1 MNFFQRFVNH
11 LAPKNLPPQV
21 QQKEEIHRQREIIL
35 QYNLN
40 GLFGVGMLGVILG
53 LGLTIQQSSVFD
65 LIFYPAIIVAIGVV
79 TVNRKLPYQLRAMSF
94 LSILAIIGTV
104 MLFRQALSGNGILFL
119 LTFIVLTGILF
130 GQRAGTLSLLGIIVY
145 LLAFGYLMS
154 KSIIDMPRFNIL
166 VNSGQFTSWMVSAI
180 AFLYCGVAVVLSIN
194 VFLQGL
200 SDTLQKQK
208 TLSAELEAESRS
220 LETRVQQ
227 RTDELNMRIARMDA
241 ARRIANEISAES
253 TLEVLLNKAVNI
265 IREEFSFYHAGLFLN
280 DEKNEFAV
288 LRAATGEAGA
298 AMLQREHRLRIG
310 EIGIV
315 GYVTAKGEARIT
327 ADVDQDPN
335 HFKNPLLPDTASE
348 IAVPLR
354 VGERIIGA
362 LDVQSTRRNPFSPV
376 DVEVLQI
383 IADQLATA
391 VDKARLLE
399 SNQQNLRELENSYR
413 QSTQRSW
420 QNFLRNARKTYGFQ
434 YRQSEI
440 APQAVLTSEAEQALR
455 QANLVATPL
464 EPGVTAIAVPISLRG
479 QPIGVVNLRF
489 ATSRLS
495 QGMIELVRDATDR
508 LAVSL
513 ENARLLEEIQFRAQ
527 RERLVGDVSS
537 KVRTATDVESILRI
551 AANELGQSLGVA
563 EVVVQLHSPD

>member
-11 LAPKNLPPQV
+11 LSPTNLPPQA
-21 QQKEEIHRQREIIL
+21 QQREEIQRQREIIL

-40 GLFGVGMLGVILG
+40 GLFGLGLLGVILG
-53 LGLTIQQSSVFD
+53 FGLTIQQSSVFD

-79 TVNRKLPYQLRAMSF
+79 TINRKLPYRLRALSF
-94 LSILAIIGTV
+94 VSILAIIGTV

-119 LTFIVLTGILF
+119 LTFIVLTGVLF
-130 GQRAGTLSLLGIIVY
+130 GQRAGTLSLLGLLVY

-154 KSIIDMPRFNIL
+154 KSIIDMPRFDVL
-166 VNSGQFTSWMVSAI
+166 VNSGQFTAWMVTAI

-208 TLSAELEAESRS
+208 KLSTDLEAESRS

-227 RTDELNMRIARMDA
+227 RTDELNMRITRMDA
-241 ARRIANEISAES
+241 ARRIGNEISAES
-253 TLEVLLNKAVNI
+253 TMDDLLNKAVNI

-280 DEKNEFAV
+280 DEKNEFAI

-298 AMLQREHRLRIG
+298 AMLQREHRLKIG

-315 GYVTAKGEARIT
+315 GYVTSKGESRIT
-327 ADVDQDPN
+327 ADVTQDPN

-354 VGERIIGA
+354 IGERIIGA
-362 LDVQSTRRNPFSPV
+362 LDVQSTQRNPFSPV

-399 SNQQNLRELENSYR
+399 SFQQSLQELEGTYR
-413 QSTQRSW
+413 QSTQQSW
-420 QNFLRNARKTYGFQ
+420 QNFLRNARKSYGFQ
-434 YRQSEI
+434 YRESEV
-440 APQAVLTSEAEQALR
+440 APHASLAPEAEQALR

-489 ATSRLS
+489 ASTRLS
-495 QGMIELVRDATDR
+495 PEMIELVRDATDR

-537 KVRTATDVESILRI
+537 KVRAATDVESILRI